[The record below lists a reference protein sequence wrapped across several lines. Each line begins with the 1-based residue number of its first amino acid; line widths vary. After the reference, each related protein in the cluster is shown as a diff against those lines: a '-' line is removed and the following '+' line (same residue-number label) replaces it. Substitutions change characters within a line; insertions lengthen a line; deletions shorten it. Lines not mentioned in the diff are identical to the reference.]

1 MGRIFFNQGEYD
13 KATQYFQKALKDT
26 AFYNTR
32 VRVWTLVRLGMIQD
46 IRKDRARA
54 EEYYSQA
61 LEIEDGE
68 GTAKVEARK
77 YLQTPY
83 VPAKII

>member
-1 MGRIFFNQGEYD
+1 MGSIYFNQGEYG
-13 KATQYFQKALKDT
+13 KATEYFQQALQDM

-83 VPAKII
+83 VPEKN